1 MRSQVFWESYGC
13 SHYSNKDW
21 LSIDFMPVVCEG
33 HFISRHKKI
42 YGKAYNNTAKSFC
55 PFVFPHRLTWNK
67 NTVKGM
73 DRLLNLKK
81 VFFLKKQVEESKQI
95 ALWRLCVQ
103 NRFSAACQRWLSHVR
118 HRAVTPHCN
127 VLKEL
132 LFPTLQVAGTVTV
145 IDATLWP
152 DCVLN
157 VHRALLLKWKT
168 WALVSPPPSAFDI
181 FIPVLSKYVFFSG
194 HSVPGCWQTMRI
206 SSRGGILLWI
216 INRLCEWAVSVSHFL
231 LSRDVIV

>member
-1 MRSQVFWESYGC
+1 M
-13 SHYSNKDW
+13 
-21 LSIDFMPVVCEG
+21 
-33 HFISRHKKI
+33 
-42 YGKAYNNTAKSFC
+42 
-55 PFVFPHRLTWNK
+55 
-67 NTVKGM
+67 
-73 DRLLNLKK
+73 
-81 VFFLKKQVEESKQI
+81 EESKQI

-103 NRFSAACQRWLSHVR
+103 NRFSGACQRWLSHVR

-168 WALVSPPPSAFDI
+168 WALVSPPPPVFDI
-181 FIPVLSKYVFFSG
+181 CIPVLSKYASFFFRPQRAPRNSEDKL
-194 HSVPGCWQTMRI
+194 T
-206 SSRGGILLWI
+206 RGNYLWI
-216 INRLCEWAVSVSHFL
+216 INRLCVWAVSVSHFL
-231 LSRDVIV
+231 LSQDHCLASHPLQK